1 MFKALS
7 PNCRYNSEQHV
18 SIKHNR
24 YKHMKTAFNMKNK
37 IVAFFALFIMTIGAS
52 AQIDRSQPPVAGP
65 EPEISIE
72 KPQEFELK
80 NGLKVLVV
88 ENHKLP
94 RVSYSLRIDNQPI
107 ATGKKAGV
115 ESLLGSMLG
124 NGTTSISKDEFNEEV
139 DFLGANLNFGFSGG
153 FASSLTKYSERILE
167 LLSDAAINPLLTEE
181 EFEKEKTKLIEGLKA
196 DAKSADAIAGRVGS
210 ALSYGTKHPYGEFV
224 TEETINNVS
233 FGDAVAFYQTYFN
246 PNNAYLVVIG
256 DVNYKDVKKQ
266 VKKYFSDWTK
276 SVDVNSAVPNPNPN
290 VQYTQINFIDV
301 PDATQSNLS
310 ITNNVKLK
318 MSDEDY
324 HAALITNNILG
335 GGGEGYL
342 FKNLREDKGY
352 TYGAYSRL
360 GNDRYGASRFNATA
374 KVRNEVTDSAVVEA
388 LKEIKRI
395 RTEPV
400 DAQLL
405 KDAKEKYIGNFVMA
419 LERPQTIA
427 NYALNIKLNNLP
439 EDFYSTYLQK
449 IKDVTVEDVKRV
461 ANKYFQAD
469 NLRIIVVGNGSEVL
483 ENLEKTGIPIMYFDT
498 YANKAAKPK
507 FEVKLPEGVNA
518 NSVLSKY
525 FEAIGGKDKVEALN
539 SILLKYEASVQGSA
553 VISEEKRMDG
563 KLVQTIS
570 MNGNAMM
577 TVLTTQDVVTMNKNP
592 LPENMANDMKPLGGL
607 FTELNL
613 LNSESAKIT
622 GIEKVDDKEAYK
634 VQFPGE
640 AISLTFFYDVETGLK
655 VKEVQT
661 TSMQGQTQTQETF
674 LKDYQEFDGIKF
686 PGTRE
691 GSQMGQ
697 LVVFKLLEA
706 KLNEGVT
713 EADFK

>member
-1 MFKALS
+1 
-7 PNCRYNSEQHV
+7 
-18 SIKHNR
+18 
-24 YKHMKTAFNMKNK
+24 MKNK
-37 IVAFFALFIMTIGAS
+37 IVAFFALFLITIGAS

-94 RVSYSLRIDNQPI
+94 RVSYSLRIDNKPI
-107 ATGKKAGV
+107 ATGDKAGV

-124 NGTTSISKDEFNEEV
+124 NGTTSISKDEFNDEV

-181 EFEKEKTKLIEGLKA
+181 EFQKEKDKLIEGLKA
-196 DAKSADAIAGRVGS
+196 DEKSSDAIAGRVGS

-233 FGDAVAFYQTYFN
+233 FGDAVAFYEKYFN

-256 DVNYKDVKKQ
+256 DVEYKDVKKQ
-266 VKKYFSDWTK
+266 VKKYFNDWTK
-276 SVDVNSAVPNPNPN
+276 SVDVNTTVPNPSPN
-290 VQYTQINFIDV
+290 VQYTQINFVDV

-310 ITNNVKLK
+310 ITNNVNLK
-318 MSDEDY
+318 MSDKDY

-360 GNDRYGASRFNATA
+360 GNNRYGASRFNATA

-395 RTEPV
+395 RTELV

-405 KDAKEKYIGNFVMA
+405 KDAKQKYIGNFVMA

-427 NYALNIKLNNLP
+427 NYALNIELNNLP

-449 IKDVTVEDVKRV
+449 IEDVTVEDIKRV
-461 ANKYFQAD
+461 ANKYFQVD
-469 NLRIIVVGNGSEVL
+469 NLRIIVVGNGAEVL
-483 ENLEKTGIPIMYFDT
+483 ENLEKTGIPIKYFDK
-498 YANKAAKPK
+498 YANKAEKPK
-507 FEVKLPEGVNA
+507 FEVKLPEGVNV
-518 NSVLSKY
+518 NSVLNKY
-525 FEAIGGKDKVEALN
+525 LDAVGGKDKVEALN
-539 SILLKYEASVQGSA
+539 SILLQYEASVQGSA
-553 VISEEKRMDG
+553 VISEEKRMKG
-563 KLVQTIS
+563 KLIQTIS
-570 MNGNAMM
+570 MNGNPMM
-577 TVLTTQDVVTMNKNP
+577 TILTTQETVTMNKNP
-592 LPENMANDMKPLGGL
+592 LPPNMANDMKPLGGL

-613 LNSESAKIT
+613 LNSETAKIT
-622 GIEKVDDKEAYK
+622 GVEKVDDKEAYK

-640 AISLTFFYDVETGLK
+640 AVSLTYFYDVETGLK

-674 LKDYQEFDGIKF
+674 LKEYKEFDGVKF
-686 PGTRE
+686 PGVRE

-706 KLNEGVT
+706 KINDGVSD
-713 EADFK
+713 ADFN